1 MTITA
6 DQFKEIKRF
15 NDNLEWLK
23 KQSNPLNSN
32 VEYMNMKDSMEFI
45 SRKRTWIQNRMV
57 KNLEPD
63 MDSTQV
69 LVRGGDW
76 IREGNRILFKKDSLI
91 RIKTNVL
98 QTIGNQ
104 YDNII

>member
-32 VEYMNMKDSMEFI
+32 VEYMNMKESMEFI

-57 KNLEPD
+57 KNIEPD

-76 IREGNRILFKKDSLI
+76 IREGNRILFKKDSLL